1 MADDFDAELQELG
14 LLGSEAQ
21 VYLALIRN
29 GALGAS
35 AIGGVTG
42 IPRSSVYPTLNSL
55 VEKGLIEAGAGYG
68 SRFSVVAPDQ
78 ALPSLIVRERE
89 EMLRRERLAAQAVE
103 EREHLARN
111 LAERLSSL
119 AEPIETVSEEVIQ
132 VIRSP
137 RGVSERFDRLQ
148 LEAERQI
155 DGFVKAP
162 IYGRQ
167 GNPALEK
174 ALRRGVRVRAIY
186 ERAVLEVA
194 HIKPY
199 FADWITKG
207 EEARVYDGELPH
219 KLVIFD
225 QLSVLIPLTMPG
237 DQTRMLFTRHPEL
250 AKSLGILFD
259 TLWERAKPLEVEGD
273 KRRAKP
279 TKIVAEVTDPRPSGA
294 NRNGADRAQTQKQK
308 QRVAKRARKV

>member
-1 MADDFDAELQELG
+1 MSDEFQPALQELG
-14 LLGSEAQ
+14 LLPSEAQ

-35 AIGGVTG
+35 AIAGVTG
-42 IPRSSVYPTLNSL
+42 IPRSSVYPSLNSL
-55 VEKGLIEAGAGYG
+55 AEKGLIEAGAGYG
-68 SRFSVVAPDQ
+68 SRFFVVAPEK
-78 ALPSLIVRERE
+78 ALPSLVVREKE
-89 EMLRRERLAAQAVE
+89 ELVERERLAREAVE
-103 EREHLARN
+103 EREHLART
-111 LAERLSSL
+111 LAERLTSL
-119 AEPIETVSEEVIQ
+119 AEPSDTISEEVIQ

-174 ALRRGVRVRAIY
+174 ALRRGLRVRAIY
-186 ERAVLEVA
+186 ERAVLDVA

-199 FADWITKG
+199 LAGWVAKG
-207 EEARVYDGELPH
+207 EDARVYDGELPH

-237 DQTRMLFTRHPEL
+237 DQTRMLFARHPEL
-250 AKSLGILFD
+250 ATSLGILFD
-259 TLWERAKPLEVEGD
+259 TLWERSTPLEVEGSPKARAATPATD
-273 KRRAKP
+273 RTTGRDGSNKLQVQRQNNERLKKRR
-279 TKIVAEVTDPRPSGA
+279 TG
-294 NRNGADRAQTQKQK
+294 
-308 QRVAKRARKV
+308 